1 MISKTH
7 FEITDTDACKN
18 LGTIAKMNSQLPG
31 TKGDTE
37 AEGSALLWR
46 VDAGTPGLD
55 STLTNSL
62 KRSNDES
69 EQVLLAHVER

>member
-1 MISKTH
+1 
-7 FEITDTDACKN
+7 
-18 LGTIAKMNSQLPG
+18 MNSQLPG
-31 TKGDTE
+31 TKGNKE

-46 VDAGTPGLD
+46 VDAGTLGLD

-69 EQVLLAHVER
+69 EQVLVAHVER

>member
-1 MISKTH
+1 M
-7 FEITDTDACKN
+7 FP
-18 LGTIAKMNSQLPG
+18 MNSQLPG
-31 TKGDTE
+31 AKGNTE

-46 VDAGTPGLD
+46 VAAGTLGLD

-69 EQVLLAHVER
+69 EQVLVAHVER